1 MWLDVKT
8 LFCPTSGQKSVSN
21 TESFFVQL
29 SDKKA
34 SKIRI
39 SYKHY
44 SFDEFLLL
52 KMSQPGKATTNFLP
66 GDLRVAAPLGVSPL
80 GNSSLQSI
88 NGTASGGSRVRV
100 NDGRSC
106 FADEGK
112 RFLRK
117 RGYAAFNEASA
128 ARDKENMLIE
138 RDLER
143 IHREGLE
150 ERPRK
155 TFPTKE
161 ETDAIIRSH
170 QEKTRQEKERADRLR
185 VMANERQM
193 IPHAQATKPGKRSKP
208 IRVIPNGPKRAKGS

>member
-1 MWLDVKT
+1 
-8 LFCPTSGQKSVSN
+8 
-21 TESFFVQL
+21 
-29 SDKKA
+29 
-34 SKIRI
+34 
-39 SYKHY
+39 
-44 SFDEFLLL
+44 
-52 KMSQPGKATTNFLP
+52 MSQPGKTTTTTNFCA
-66 GDLRVAAPLGVSPL
+66 GDFRVAAPLGVSPL
-80 GNSSLQSI
+80 GNSSLKHQA
-88 NGTASGGSRVRV
+88 GTASAGSCVQV
-100 NDGRSC
+100 NDGRHC
-106 FADEGK
+106 LTDEGK
-112 RFLRK
+112 RYLHK
-117 RGYAAFNEASA
+117 RGYADFNAASV